1 MVVLDIDTADFLC
14 HLQYSWMSSKIW
26 RHGHAYGLPSK
37 FHYSVKRDEDK
48 KPQNGFI
55 KVEFGRP

>member
-1 MVVLDIDTADFLC
+1 MVVLDIDIVDFFV
-14 HLQYSWMSSKIW
+14 IFNI
-26 RHGHAYGLPSK
+26 HGCNQRYGDTQMDFHPS
-37 FHYSVKRDEDK
+37 FITVKGGEDK